1 MDKKMIYGVAGC
13 ATLVVAVT
21 AGIVRVVVKSRKKKE
36 TTDEKPAEVVETE
49 T

>member
-21 AGIVRVVVKSRKKKE
+21 AGIVRVVKGRKKKE
-36 TTDEKPAEVVETE
+36 TNDVKPAEVVESE